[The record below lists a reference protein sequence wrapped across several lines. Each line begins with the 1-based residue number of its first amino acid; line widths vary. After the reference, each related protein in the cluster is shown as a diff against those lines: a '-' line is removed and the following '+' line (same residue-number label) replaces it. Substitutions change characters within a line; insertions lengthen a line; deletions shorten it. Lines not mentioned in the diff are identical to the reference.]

1 MKTLAWCIIKTLWSI
16 LGIVSDSGAGSRLR
30 GCVFGSFGSV
40 KNLQHSHCTESSLDL
55 QVSIPWSFRRWWGER
70 AGLSKILKH
79 CCIKARVTESHHL
92 LHKVWWHHHASL
104 SVHHNRNSSR
114 QCGVLTLNRKLDK
127 KSLRA
132 PGSPCGV
139 KNPAIFYIQHCFS
152 HSCCRTWQLVNSYS
166 SGAQQPRDQT
176 RKVIKNS
183 LAYSIK
189 TLKKPQSRLS
199 FKAFKEI

>member
-1 MKTLAWCIIKTLWSI
+1 MTLWSI
-16 LGIVSDSGAGSRLR
+16 LGIVSDSRAGSRVR

-40 KNLQHSHCTESSLDL
+40 KNVQHSHCTESSLDL

-79 CCIKARVTESHHL
+79 CCIEARVTESHHL

-139 KNPAIFYIQHCFS
+139 KKIQPSFIFSIVFHTVVAGLDS
-152 HSCCRTWQLVNSYS
+152 WSTATHLEHSSLVTKHAKS
-166 SGAQQPRDQT
+166 S
-176 RKVIKNS
+176 KV
-183 LAYSIK
+183 A
-189 TLKKPQSRLS
+189 
-199 FKAFKEI
+199 